1 MSCSKSPFSAPGEV
15 DNIFVWA
22 LILTNTMTLSS
33 PSVPSRMHKGLRVVL
48 ASGFGGRN
56 WFFSKTIG
64 FFAIY
69 AVKCETAYRP
79 QRQNSFGI
87 LKRGQS
93 KDPITVITANSTP
106 TFLNVLL
113 WPHFDPFLT
122 SFWSRNRVIVEH
134 MGLALK
140 MDLTPPHR
148 TVLTSLKES
157 NRKILPLLL

>member
-69 AVKCETAYRP
+69 AVKCETAY
-79 QRQNSFGI
+79 
-87 LKRGQS
+87 QS
-93 KDPITVITANSTP
+93 NARLHI
-106 TFLNVLL
+106 
-113 WPHFDPFLT
+113 
-122 SFWSRNRVIVEH
+122 
-134 MGLALK
+134 GLSV
-140 MDLTPPHR
+140 R
-148 TVLTSLKES
+148 TVLASSSEASRRILSL
-157 NRKILPLLL
+157 LLQQTVPLLFWMFDFDLTLTPFWPRFDLETGSKSSIWASRSRSTWPHHTEQFWHP